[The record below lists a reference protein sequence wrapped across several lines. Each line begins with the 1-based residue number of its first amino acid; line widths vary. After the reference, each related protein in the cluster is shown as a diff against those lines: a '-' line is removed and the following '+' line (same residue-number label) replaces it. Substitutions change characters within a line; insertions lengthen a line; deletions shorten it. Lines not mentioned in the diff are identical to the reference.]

1 VSDVEAP
8 MIGDTRSAPELGD
21 PLDLEPDPRDVRI
34 AELEDELAR
43 ATPPSQLREFAERVQ
58 ARNATLEPLAEEVAA
73 LMRTLGLVS
82 AGVDP
87 DSMLWQTVST
97 VAAADGVTD
106 PEQVAARARTLR
118 AEMNGG
124 AGRQEDR

>member
-1 VSDVEAP
+1 
-8 MIGDTRSAPELGD
+8 
-21 PLDLEPDPRDVRI
+21 
-34 AELEDELAR
+34 
-43 ATPPSQLREFAERVQ
+43 
-58 ARNATLEPLAEEVAA
+58 LEPLAEEVAA